1 MRLAIKL
8 IDDAVTLV
16 AESGEQYAPAD
27 FGLTGSVMQSGQ
39 PCVTNAAGVLFVG
52 YVEVEL

>member
-27 FGLTGSVMQSGQ
+27 FGLIGSVMQSGQ
-39 PCVTNAAGVLFVG
+39 PCVTNSAGVLFVG
-52 YVEVEL
+52 YVEVSG